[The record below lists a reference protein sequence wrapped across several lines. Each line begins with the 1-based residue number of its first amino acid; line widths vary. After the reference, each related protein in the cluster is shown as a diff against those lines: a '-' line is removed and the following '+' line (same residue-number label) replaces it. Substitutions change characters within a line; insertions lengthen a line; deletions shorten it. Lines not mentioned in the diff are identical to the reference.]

1 MICAAVFHYVWFTR
15 LFLFAPVVYEV
26 WAMAAGNLGRNA
38 VSLNR
43 LEEAEA
49 AFTRT
54 LQLHSKVY
62 TSSVELALLRS
73 QRVDWPRVRQA
84 FRQYLT
90 VTEFCS
96 LPQTLGALSSG
107 ISIESRFNNQ
117 KLAGDSTRI
126 HKKLHQDSTEYAELK
141 QRMTDA
147 N

>member
-1 MICAAVFHYVWFTR
+1 MICAAVFHYVWFTWR
-15 LFLFAPVVYEV
+15 SLWASVLNEV
-26 WAMAAGNLGRNA
+26 RAMAAGNLGRSA

-49 AFTRT
+49 ALTCT
-54 LQLHSKVY
+54 LQLHSNVY

-73 QRVDWPRVRQA
+73 QRGDWPGVRQA

-96 LPQTLGALSSG
+96 LPQTLGVLPSG

-117 KLAGDSTRI
+117 KLTGDFTRI
-126 HKKLHQDSTEYAELK
+126 HKKLHHDYTEYA
-141 QRMTDA
+141 
-147 N
+147 